1 MPIFPDAAKKVP
13 LMFRAQI
20 NGRCQPQRLIPG
32 QKPDALQWADEWVDK
47 TDPEVPEFGASVKTR
62 AFSLSWRF
70 VTNGGQD
77 EGMIRPA
84 IGARGLP
91 FYPGSSMKGVFRRA
105 CTPQQAERYC
115 GKVLAGGDYEPG
127 ILRFHGGYPADDN
140 WTQNL
145 VDIVHPQQDWQVKS
159 DDKGTGAFAQISLYK
174 PKIRFGISST
184 INLED
189 AEWETI
195 WELWKKALSAG
206 IGCRVCAGYGQPNKF
221 TGKDIL
227 YRAQLKG
234 QGQAAKLI
242 DGTGEFRP
250 NIFRASLRGH
260 ALRIFGGMTNEQNAN
275 RLVEELFGGV
285 KGQGT
290 VGLLSM
296 NFRDSSL
303 ILSTFGRGSYKQPT
317 YEVEGELTWLLVRE
331 LPNAEQQEALTKLV
345 KALTRFAMLL
355 GGFGKSWR
363 RADHRLFF
371 PEYYEGENE
380 GRKPLI
386 GCHWQLSG
394 ERALRFD
401 VPVRKLEAVSSFI
414 EEVRQTAASWMQLR
428 GVTLNPDE
436 RTPWREAW
444 HPDNVQVWGRI
455 AEEAEDSEASRW
467 LHGPYREAI
476 PRAKIPEGSI
486 YRSSITGQVGQIG
499 RIWHRMYPLVR
510 LVRIPNQPDSKPIPR
525 PTTQY
530 FELLTFFPDESAE
543 SCDLLKFLQSGQTI
557 FQRLWSH

>member
-1 MPIFPDAAKKVP
+1 MPIPDAAKKVP
-13 LMFRAQI
+13 LLFRAQVD
-20 NGRCQPQRLIPG
+20 GRCQPHGIIKG
-32 QKPDALQWADEWVDK
+32 QKSDALQWADEWVDK
-47 TDPEVPEFGASVKTR
+47 ADPEVPEFGAQVKTR

-77 EGMIRPA
+77 EGMIRPV

-105 CTPQQAERYC
+105 CTSQQAERYC

-127 ILRFHGGYPADDN
+127 VLRFHGGYPADDN
-140 WTQNL
+140 WTRNL
-145 VDIVHPQQDWQVKS
+145 VDIVHPQQDWQVKG

-174 PKIRFGISST
+174 PKIRFGISSA
-184 INLED
+184 IDLED
-189 AEWETI
+189 TEWETI
-195 WELWKKALSAG
+195 WELWRKALSTG
-206 IGCRVCAGYGQPNKF
+206 IGCRVCAGYGQPNQF
-221 TGKDIL
+221 TGGDIL
-227 YRAQLKG
+227 YRVQLKG

-285 KGQGT
+285 KGQGA

-303 ILSTFGRGSYKQPT
+303 ILSTFGKGSYKQPT
-317 YEVEGELTWLLVRE
+317 YEVEGELTWLLTRE
-331 LPNAEQQEALTKLV
+331 LPNTEQQEALTKLT

-386 GCHWQLSG
+386 GCHWQFSG
-394 ERALRFD
+394 ERSLRFD
-401 VPVRKLEAVSSFI
+401 VPVRRLEAVSSFI
-414 EEVRQTAASWMQLR
+414 EQVRQTAASWMQLR
-428 GVTLNPDE
+428 GVTPNPDL

-444 HPDNVQVWGRI
+444 HLDKVQVWGRI

-476 PRAKIPEGSI
+476 HLARIPESSI

-510 LVRIPNQPDSKPIPR
+510 LVKIPNQPDSKPIPK
-525 PTTQY
+525 PTAQY
-530 FELLTFFPDESAE
+530 FELLTFFPEDSAE
-543 SCDLLKFLQSGQTI
+543 SRALLKFLQSGQTT
-557 FQRLWSH
+557 FQRLWSN